1 MQAARDPKDLC
12 GLILASTPG
21 RPLGEVLREQLE
33 ANPANAPVLADAEH
47 ALSELEAG
55 RKVDVSALHPA
66 LRRFF
71 GPAVQGFLI
80 SIMAIDPAKRL
91 AAYSGPVA
99 ILQGDR
105 DIQVSVADAERLK
118 SGSPAA
124 KLVILA
130 EVNHILKAVS
140 SDDREANIATY
151 GDPNLPIAPAIVDAV
166 VDFVK
171 AAR

>member
-33 ANPANAPVLADAEH
+33 ANPANAPVLAEAEH

-55 RKVDVSALHPA
+55 RKVDVSAL
-66 LRRFF
+66 RRLF
-71 GPAVQGFLI
+71 GTAVQGFLI

-105 DIQVSVADAERLK
+105 DIQVSVADAERLR